1 MVSGF
6 KQLKGSRDLLKYA
19 ERSNGRY
26 NLPNLVA
33 LEVEV
38 CLNALLF
45 YLDMISIIP
54 GGYHHKKKFNYA
66 Q

>member
-6 KQLKGSRDLLKYA
+6 KQLKGSRDRLKYA
-19 ERSNGRY
+19 EQSNGRY

-38 CLNALLF
+38 CLNALILC
-45 YLDMISIIP
+45 LDMIM
-54 GGYHHKKKFNYA
+54 HKYSRL
-66 Q
+66 